1 MFENVYFL
9 FPPTLLSAFPRAL
22 KFPIHFATRSEDNL
36 RTDNLKGVNFLS
48 IDMKIACSHIIYSTP
63 LCRQSEN
70 GKFIFAKRVLYFNNK
85 TRTEKS

>member
-1 MFENVYFL
+1 MSIFFFHRFSYQ
-9 FPPTLLSAFPRAL
+9 PFPRAL
-22 KFPIHFATRSEDNL
+22 KFPIHFATPSEDNL

-70 GKFIFAKRVLYFNNK
+70 GKFICAKRVFYFNNK